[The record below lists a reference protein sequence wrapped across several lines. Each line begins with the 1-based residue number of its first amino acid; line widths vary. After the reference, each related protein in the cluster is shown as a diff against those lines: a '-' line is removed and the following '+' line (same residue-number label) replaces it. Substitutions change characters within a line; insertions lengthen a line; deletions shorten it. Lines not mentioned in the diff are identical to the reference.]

1 MAKKKTLA
9 QRIAADPALKAKYL
23 ANPGLRSKLP
33 ASMLTPQQ
41 RKTREAI
48 HTGRQPITPGST
60 VTNSQLGKETRSA
73 TDLRYGGQ
81 QSALQTQQA
90 KAEALGR
97 DVGGWYDSYRAEL
110 AKHAQNTQAINDN
123 TSAQLERT
131 GAGLQGL
138 NTGTS
143 PTDQQAAAV
152 RAQMFAGFGA
162 QQAIVGGAS
171 NRYASNMA
179 NVVAPGQQLQARA
192 QSAQG
197 VRDVADRLTA
207 LEAEKG
213 AFGQQYRSGR
223 VADESKNVLANRALG
238 ANIAD
243 DQADNAIAAARV
255 ASTAQHNAASR
266 RETARSHRANE
277 TAAQARIRIAEERA
291 AVTAAAK
298 NKPKARPRAT
308 PIQQGAAKDEI
319 AKTRSAIETLR
330 KNGAKSKSTGKTV
343 KLTDSQIRAAL
354 KAKGMSNDYINV
366 AYDLIVHGKLSPAN
380 VKALHARG
388 LSIKDLGFP
397 TMGSSPKAR
406 MKSALTP
413 LTKPPRLNAI
423 K

>member
-33 ASMLTPQQ
+33 ASMLTPAQ

-48 HTGRQPITPGST
+48 HTGRQPVTPGST
-60 VTNSQLGKETRSA
+60 VTNSQLGRETQSA

-81 QSALQTQQA
+81 QQALQTQQA

-110 AKHAQNTQAINDN
+110 AKHAQQTQAI
-123 TSAQLERT
+123 SANAQQSMQQLGT
-131 GAGLQGL
+131 GLQGL
-138 NTGTS
+138 NTGGS

-152 RAQMFAGFGA
+152 RAQMFSGFGA
-162 QQAIVGGAS
+162 QQAGIGAANS
-171 NRYASNMA
+171 QYANTQA
-179 NVVAPGQQLQARA
+179 NVVAPGQQLRARA

-197 VRDVADRLTA
+197 VRDVGDKLTA

-213 AFGQQYRSGR
+213 AFKEQYKSGR

-255 ASTAQHNAASR
+255 TTQAQHNAASR

-277 TAAQARIRIAEERA
+277 TAAQARIRVAQERA
-291 AVTAAAK
+291 AAAG
-298 NKPKARPRAT
+298 KPKAKARPRAT

-319 AKTRSAIETLR
+319 AKVRSAIETLR
-330 KNGAKSKSTGKTV
+330 KNGAKSKSSGETV
-343 KLTDSQIRAAL
+343 KLTDTQIRAAL
-354 KAKGMSNDYINV
+354 KAKGMSNDYINA

-380 VKALHARG
+380 VKALHRRG
-388 LSIKDLGFP
+388 LSIRDLGFP
-397 TMGSSPKAR
+397 TMGSTPKAR
-406 MKSALTP
+406 MKSAMQAVGRPKP
-413 LTKPPRLNAI
+413 LIVPK
-423 K
+423 